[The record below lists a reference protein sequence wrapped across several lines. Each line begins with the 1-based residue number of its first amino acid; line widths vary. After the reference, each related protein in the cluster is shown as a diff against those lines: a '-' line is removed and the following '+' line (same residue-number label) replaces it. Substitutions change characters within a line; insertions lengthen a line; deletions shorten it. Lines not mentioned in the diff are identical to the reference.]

1 MNALILF
8 WQHRIS
14 LFFLFIFLL
23 VFLPLRKQ
31 KGRIALWMVSCY
43 AITGIMDYLFLLVGK
58 YENPVFHTLGEIVLI
73 QIVPFASSRYRDF
86 RAMFVGF
93 TAAVYVLA
101 GNIACSVLYIA
112 GAGFAANIICQCLI
126 HSLLL
131 GVLVRGIR
139 GSFLESLE
147 NQELHWGK
155 LCLIPALFYTAVY
168 AIAMWP
174 ANIYTHPE
182 NILGVCS
189 IMALMVVSYIMI
201 IQIFANAKQEENRKR
216 GIAYLETYASRLKY
230 EADLIQEKEWESA
243 VVRHDLRH
251 YSILI
256 NSYLE
261 EGRED
266 EIRKLLQELNEHV
279 GSMKTVRYCEN
290 LAVNGIITHCAK
302 RAKQIGL
309 RFEVDVEVP
318 QKMRVNEFEF
328 ATVVSNLLE
337 NAVNA
342 ACKAE
347 DEALRFVELSAH
359 GVKGQLILSIRNG
372 CREAPEI
379 SGITGLPVSDGGR
392 QHGYG
397 MQSVM
402 AFARKN
408 DAVFDFGVED
418 RIFSVKLLFQI

>member
-14 LFFLFIFLL
+14 LFFLFVFLL

-43 AITGIMDYLFLLVGK
+43 AITGIMDYLFFLVGK

-112 GAGFAANIICQCLI
+112 GAGFAVNIICQCLI

-230 EADLIQEKEWESA
+230 EADLI
-243 VVRHDLRH
+243 
-251 YSILI
+251 
-256 NSYLE
+256 
-261 EGRED
+261 
-266 EIRKLLQELNEHV
+266 
-279 GSMKTVRYCEN
+279 
-290 LAVNGIITHCAK
+290 
-302 RAKQIGL
+302 
-309 RFEVDVEVP
+309 
-318 QKMRVNEFEF
+318 
-328 ATVVSNLLE
+328 
-337 NAVNA
+337 
-342 ACKAE
+342 
-347 DEALRFVELSAH
+347 
-359 GVKGQLILSIRNG
+359 
-372 CREAPEI
+372 
-379 SGITGLPVSDGGR
+379 
-392 QHGYG
+392 
-397 MQSVM
+397 
-402 AFARKN
+402 
-408 DAVFDFGVED
+408 
-418 RIFSVKLLFQI
+418 